1 MRHVRLRFH
10 LGVLILGTLLP
21 VLAFSA
27 AMIALN
33 HRQTREATE
42 KGLLETARALS
53 LAVDREVGTS
63 ISVLH
68 ALAASESL
76 RAADLKGF
84 DQFARSVMATQAHWE
99 NVVLYDFSGHQ
110 LINLRVPFGVPLPP
124 AGDRETLEMV
134 VSTRTPQVSNL
145 FLARVGRVPKV
156 NVYVPVV
163 QDGAVPYV
171 LAAGLSPSQ
180 MTGVLQQQ
188 KLPEDSVGSLLDRN
202 KVIIART
209 SRAEQYIGQPAP
221 DALVTRSTEMAE
233 GSTKAIT
240 KDGVPVYAAFSR
252 SPLTG
257 WTVALGVPTAVVDA
271 PLRRSLFL
279 LAGLAALVTALGI
292 VVAAGAARRI
302 GRPIVALSK
311 VAPRLVG
318 GEPVAIPRSSVSEVD
333 EVGQALEAAHR
344 ERQSVAEQNRRL
356 WEETERRRRA
366 AEGLAEVGWLISR
379 SLDPEGV
386 GEAIVTAV
394 RRLLDAKL
402 AVLYRVERDS
412 QDLVLMARLGEAI
425 ALPQR
430 LSRGTAMVGLAIRER
445 RPVTTPDMLNDP
457 RIELP
462 AEVRATIEAAQYR
475 AVLALPL
482 LVRDEVVGALGIGA
496 LPGRVYSDEEVH
508 LAQQFCQQAAI
519 ALENATLYE
528 AAQRQLRHT
537 ETLLA
542 VTQAVGSTLDLAEVL
557 RQTTRAMAQALGAEL
572 GWAWRLTPDGDR
584 VIPLA
589 GYKVREGIQER
600 VLALAGTQGHRL
612 AEATK
617 NLTELVWSS
626 DCLNDPR
633 VSDHPWL
640 QVVPPQQS
648 VVMIPLRMREATV
661 GGFILGW
668 TQASHP
674 VTAEERELLHGMAQA
689 ASVAIGNAD
698 LVETAAQHRARLQA
712 LLETSRALSRIQPLE
727 SLLKQIADA
736 CGQLLDSPS
745 VGIRLVEGDELVLRA
760 TVGDADAIM
769 LTPRL
774 KIGEGLTAGVAENGD
789 LLMVTNPADDP
800 RHIASHRAA
809 DKRLG
814 YRGWLGV
821 PIKSGPRTLGVL
833 VVRTRRES
841 GFSDADQAIATAFA
855 AQAATAIEN
864 ARLYQ
869 EIQCAY
875 QELRSTKDQLTQ
887 SQKMEAIGRLAGGV
901 AHDFN
906 NLLTVIIGRLH
917 LLRYGLKAGD
927 PLYREFEVIEQAAF
941 RAATLTRQL
950 LAFSRKQVLQLKA
963 LDLNTVVNEVAP
975 MLRRL
980 IGEDIELTV
989 ALGSGM
995 GRVMADSG
1003 QLEQVLMNLAVNA
1016 RDAMPSGGRL
1026 ALETANVQ
1034 LDAAFAGEHPGA
1046 SYGPHVMVAVS
1057 DTGIGMS
1064 PDIRAQ
1070 IFEPFFTTKE
1080 VGKGTGLGLSMVY
1093 GIVKQHQGYICVE
1106 SEVGVGSVFRV
1117 YLPRAEQPA
1126 ESLEPSMAPAGPVG
1140 GRETIL
1146 LAEDEPGVRHV
1157 ARKTLQSNGYTVL
1170 EAEDVEEAVRIA
1182 DRQGVVIDLLLTDVV
1197 MPRLSGPD
1205 LANRVRR
1212 RHPETR
1218 VLYMSGYTDTAIVHH
1233 GVLDPGTAFLQKPF
1247 TPDSLALKVREVL
1260 DLRGRAT
1267 GDDSKSS
1274 AIVPAT
1280 A

>member
-1 MRHVRLRFH
+1 
-10 LGVLILGTLLP
+10 
-21 VLAFSA
+21 
-27 AMIALN
+27 
-33 HRQTREATE
+33 
-42 KGLLETARALS
+42 
-53 LAVDREVGTS
+53 
-63 ISVLH
+63 
-68 ALAASESL
+68 
-76 RAADLKGF
+76 
-84 DQFARSVMATQAHWE
+84 
-99 NVVLYDFSGHQ
+99 
-110 LINLRVPFGVPLPP
+110 
-124 AGDRETLEMV
+124 
-134 VSTRTPQVSNL
+134 
-145 FLARVGRVPKV
+145 
-156 NVYVPVV
+156 
-163 QDGAVPYV
+163 
-171 LAAGLSPSQ
+171 
-180 MTGVLQQQ
+180 
-188 KLPEDSVGSLLDRN
+188 
-202 KVIIART
+202 
-209 SRAEQYIGQPAP
+209 
-221 DALVTRSTEMAE
+221 
-233 GSTKAIT
+233 
-240 KDGVPVYAAFSR
+240 
-252 SPLTG
+252 
-257 WTVALGVPTAVVDA
+257 
-271 PLRRSLFL
+271 
-279 LAGLAALVTALGI
+279 
-292 VVAAGAARRI
+292 
-302 GRPIVALSK
+302 
-311 VAPRLVG
+311 
-318 GEPVAIPRSSVSEVD
+318 
-333 EVGQALEAAHR
+333 
-344 ERQSVAEQNRRL
+344 
-356 WEETERRRRA
+356 
-366 AEGLAEVGWLISR
+366 
-379 SLDPEGV
+379 
-386 GEAIVTAV
+386 
-394 RRLLDAKL
+394 
-402 AVLYRVERDS
+402 
-412 QDLVLMARLGEAI
+412 
-425 ALPQR
+425 
-430 LSRGTAMVGLAIRER
+430 
-445 RPVTTPDMLNDP
+445 
-457 RIELP
+457 
-462 AEVRATIEAAQYR
+462 
-475 AVLALPL
+475 
-482 LVRDEVVGALGIGA
+482 
-496 LPGRVYSDEEVH
+496 
-508 LAQQFCQQAAI
+508 
-519 ALENATLYE
+519 
-528 AAQRQLRHT
+528 
-537 ETLLA
+537 
-542 VTQAVGSTLDLAEVL
+542 
-557 RQTTRAMAQALGAEL
+557 
-572 GWAWRLTPDGDR
+572 
-584 VIPLA
+584 
-589 GYKVREGIQER
+589 
-600 VLALAGTQGHRL
+600 
-612 AEATK
+612 
-617 NLTELVWSS
+617 
-626 DCLNDPR
+626 
-633 VSDHPWL
+633 
-640 QVVPPQQS
+640 
-648 VVMIPLRMREATV
+648 
-661 GGFILGW
+661 
-668 TQASHP
+668 
-674 VTAEERELLHGMAQA
+674 
-689 ASVAIGNAD
+689 
-698 LVETAAQHRARLQA
+698 
-712 LLETSRALSRIQPLE
+712 
-727 SLLKQIADA
+727 
-736 CGQLLDSPS
+736 
-745 VGIRLVEGDELVLRA
+745 
-760 TVGDADAIM
+760 M

-906 NLLTVIIGRLH
+906 NLLTVIIGRLQ

-963 LDLNTVVNEVAP
+963 LDLNTVVGEVAP

-989 ALGSGM
+989 ALGSDM

-1026 ALETANVQ
+1026 TLETAKVH

-1157 ARKTLQSNGYTVL
+1157 AKKILQSNGYTVL

-1205 LANRVRR
+1205 LANRVTRK
-1212 RHPETR
+1212 HPEAR
-1218 VLYMSGYTDTAIVHH
+1218 VLYMSGYTDTIVHH

-1247 TPDSLALKVREVL
+1247 TPESLALKVREVL
-1260 DLRGRAT
+1260 DLRAGAT
-1267 GDDSKSS
+1267 GDDSTSS
-1274 AIVPAT
+1274 AIVPVT